1 MAEISGITELE
12 LLEQDAVLLK
22 KQLEG
27 IQGAESTSVSCNR
40 IAAAIQKAEDV
51 DGFLVKEGAVELNQF
66 HTSEPAA
73 EEKCCVLL

>member
-1 MAEISGITELE
+1 MADIGGITELE
-12 LLEQDAVLLK
+12 LLEQDAVILK
-22 KQLEG
+22 KQLDG
-27 IQGAESTSVSCNR
+27 VQGAESTSISCAR

-51 DGFLVKEGAVELNQF
+51 DGFLVKEGSDEINQF